1 MKYFDYIE
9 NKNKMKKLI
18 FFFTTAICLTA
29 AASTQKHRP
38 VNTPEL
44 LDNRKETVYTGKV
57 GNNEFIFD
65 SPFTTPVL
73 SYKIYSSGD
82 MPKHDPA
89 NWTLKGSNNGKKWT
103 IVDERKAQIFCS
115 RYQEILCMVQK
126 PAVYKQYLLE
136 AVTAGKDT
144 LKIAEVVLSDKNLL
158 AGWENFRYPEVRFRA
173 LNSETEGNRIYTQLV
188 QDPDKYVK
196 YHTQKVAEILF
207 YTADEPMNDVRR
219 INYVLK
225 DYNGI
230 SEKSGNPPSVSIV
243 YSTRWVETSAKE
255 SLYKLDYETRGVLYH
270 ELTHAY
276 QFEPKGIG
284 TYSTNK
290 EFWACI
296 EGIADAVR
304 AEAGLFDISTRKPG
318 GHWLTGYRTTGFFI
332 QWLTTKTPDAIRKFH
347 HTVRDLDV
355 WSFDNAIK
363 SIFGNTASIEDMWK
377 EYQEYLRSL

>member
-1 MKYFDYIE
+1 
-9 NKNKMKKLI
+9 
-18 FFFTTAICLTA
+18 
-29 AASTQKHRP
+29 
-38 VNTPEL
+38 
-44 LDNRKETVYTGKV
+44 
-57 GNNEFIFD
+57 
-65 SPFTTPVL
+65 
-73 SYKIYSSGD
+73 
-82 MPKHDPA
+82 
-89 NWTLKGSNNGKKWT
+89 
-103 IVDERKAQIFCS
+103 
-115 RYQEILCMVQK
+115 
-126 PAVYKQYLLE
+126 
-136 AVTAGKDT
+136 
-144 LKIAEVVLSDKNLL
+144 
-158 AGWENFRYPEVRFRA
+158 
-173 LNSETEGNRIYTQLV
+173 ETEGNRIYTQLV